1 MEVKNG
7 LEILKQLTVDL
18 TSVKTLFQAFD
29 QIDRLMAENGD
40 SFKEIQ
46 DFSIQREFTN
56 ELKENFNDLWV
67 GFTSK
72 LECRHSRV
80 GARWTY
86 SNGARRLSAVFS
98 RYLKESKKSHSS
110 KI

>member
-1 MEVKNG
+1 MEVENG

-18 TSVKTLFQAFD
+18 TSVKTLFHAFD

-46 DFSIQREFTN
+46 DFSIQREFAN

-67 GFTSK
+67 GFISE
-72 LECRHSRV
+72 LVFRHLGV
-80 GARWTY
+80 GARWTF
-86 SNGARRLSAVFS
+86 SNGARDLRALDFS
-98 RYLKESKKSHSS
+98 VT
-110 KI
+110 

>member
-1 MEVKNG
+1 MEVENG

-18 TSVKTLFQAFD
+18 TSVKTLFHAFD

-46 DFSIQREFTN
+46 DFSIQREFAN

-67 GFTSK
+67 GFTSN
-72 LECRHSRV
+72 LEYRQLGV
-80 GARWTY
+80 GARWTIQM
-86 SNGARRLSAVFS
+86 ALETFERFIFPLP
-98 RYLKESKKSHSS
+98 K
-110 KI
+110 

>member
-1 MEVKNG
+1 MNFQFFEVSGSPNNRFQRIENNKIETNRILSKGCLEVKNG

-46 DFSIQREFTN
+46 DFSIQREFAN

-72 LECRHSRV
+72 L
-80 GARWTY
+80 
-86 SNGARRLSAVFS
+86 
-98 RYLKESKKSHSS
+98 
-110 KI
+110 